1 MRLTP
6 DIAARLMDIAL
17 GHVAREYPHKLD
29 HILSADAD
37 AATPRSLHPIFFGS
51 FDWHSCV
58 HGWWTL
64 LTCARTYP
72 TLSQSVQVRDL
83 AIATFT
89 ADNVA
94 AEVDYLRRPGAS
106 GFERPYGWAWL
117 LTLHAEMLR
126 HRQAWANA
134 LDPLA
139 AGFARAFHAWL
150 PRATYPVRT
159 GSHGNT
165 AFALIHA
172 HAWATRHDPALALA
186 LTATA
191 RRWYSRDTDAAVWEP
206 DGDAFLSPVLTEA
219 HCMLRLLPRV
229 EFDLWF
235 DALFPMLDEGEPALL
250 FEPPYVSDR
259 SDGKIAHL
267 DGLALSRAWSWRAL
281 GDRLPLS
288 HVVHAAAERHLAAAM
303 PHLADDYAGE
313 HWLAS
318 FALLALLPDSPDT
331 SA

>member
-1 MRLTP
+1 MGL
-6 DIAARLMDIAL
+6 
-17 GHVAREYPHKLD
+17 
-29 HILSADAD
+29 
-37 AATPRSLHPIFFGS
+37 
-51 FDWHSCV
+51 
-58 HGWWTL
+58 L
-64 LTCARTYP
+64 LTCARAYP
-72 TLSQSVQVRDL
+72 TLPDAAQGRDL
-83 AIATFT
+83 ARATFT
-89 ADNVA
+89 PAKVA
-94 AEVDYLRRPGAS
+94 AELDYLRRPGAA

-126 HRQAWANA
+126 HRQAWARA

-139 AGFARAFHAWL
+139 AGFARAFHVWL
-150 PRATYPVRT
+150 VRATYPVRT
-159 GSHGNT
+159 GAHGNT

-172 HAWATRHDPALALA
+172 HAWATRHDPDLALA
-186 LTATA
+186 LTARA
-191 RRWYSRDTDAAVWEP
+191 RQWYGRDHAAQPWEP

-229 EFDLWF
+229 EFDHWF
-235 DALFPMLDEGEPALL
+235 DALFPALEDAEPALL
-250 FEPPYVSDR
+250 FAPAHVSDR

-267 DGLALSRAWSWRAL
+267 DGLNLSRAWSWRAL
-281 GDRLPLS
+281 GERLPLS

-303 PHLADDYAGE
+303 PHLAGDYAGE

>member
-1 MRLTP
+1 MKLTSAV
-6 DIAARLMDIAL
+6 AARFMTIAL

-29 HILSADAD
+29 HVWTGDAD
-37 AATPRSLHPIFFGS
+37 ATTPRQQHPIFFGS

-64 LTCARTYP
+64 LTCARAFP
-72 TLSQSVQVRDL
+72 ALPEAAAVRDL
-83 AIATFT
+83 AMATFT
-89 ADNVA
+89 PDKVA
-94 AEVDYLRRPGAS
+94 AEVEYLSRPSAA

-126 HRQAWANA
+126 HRQAWAHA
-134 LDPLA
+134 LDPA
-139 AGFARAFHAWL
+139 AAVVARRLHAWL

-159 GSHGNT
+159 GAHGNT

-172 HAWATRHDPALALA
+172 HAWATRHDADLALA

-191 RRWYSRDTDAAVWEP
+191 RRWYGRDHDAQVWEP

-219 HCMLRLLPRV
+219 HCMLRLVPKV
-229 EFDLWF
+229 EFAPWF
-235 DALFPMLDEGEPALL
+235 EALLPELDEAEPAALFIPVATGGRDDSLRHG
-250 FEPPYVSDR
+250 
-259 SDGKIAHL
+259 IN
-267 DGLALSRAWSWRAL
+267 LARAWSWRAL
-281 GDRLPLS
+281 GVDLPLS

-303 PHLADDYAGE
+303 PHVAAGREGE